1 MVLFLISFRFL
12 FHFRFQINITKNQLE
27 NDYWNYSYK
36 SQNQESQ
43 KIKQSQFDEELFE
56 IFKKKSLDLQ
66 YQKLIK
72 LLEMRIWLE
81 RKVQKSNLKNAKIIQ
96 INAKGRLV

>member
-1 MVLFLISFRFL
+1 MI
-12 FHFRFQINITKNQLE
+12 IGITVIRAKVKKVKKSNRVNLMR
-27 NDYWNYSYK
+27 NYLK
-36 SQNQESQ
+36 SS
-43 KIKQSQFDEELFE
+43 
-56 IFKKKSLDLQ
+56 KKKSLDLQ